1 MKSKNEISTIS
12 NEEITEIKNKLKKT
26 TEQLDQYIL
35 INSNMQIT
43 VSSLTTENKNM
54 ESFYTNIVKD
64 YNKRISSLEEIVL
77 KMFSLE

>member
-1 MKSKNEISTIS
+1 
-12 NEEITEIKNKLKKT
+12 
-26 TEQLDQYIL
+26 
-35 INSNMQIT
+35 MQIT

-77 KMFSLE
+77 KMFSLEQKYGNRNQVQNRIKYESRTKFSS